1 MVTHSHEPEQIK
13 NELIELLSNYN
24 NKIEYLSA
32 SATPLASVAT
42 SSSILAFVSLQLFL
56 NGSKPETRLLAGG
69 NIIFLLVIVFT
80 SLITQIMIYR
90 AKLRFARV
98 NFELAE
104 GVIEKAEGSSL
115 NGKIHSR
122 LIYLSHLA
130 NSAVKTIDRIQWL
143 NIHVFFRLFYI
154 FLTICVSLLIF
165 LIILEI
171 PFRI

>member
-1 MVTHSHEPEQIK
+1 MVTHSHEPEQLK
-13 NELIELLSNYN
+13 NELIKLLSNYN

-42 SSSILAFVSLQLFL
+42 SSSILTFVSLQLFL
-56 NGSKPETRLLAGG
+56 NGSKPETRLLSAG

-104 GVIEKAEGSSL
+104 GVVDKAEGSSL
-115 NGKIHSR
+115 NEKNYSR
-122 LIYLSHLA
+122 LIHLSHLA

-154 FLTICVSLLIF
+154 FLTVCVSLLIF
-165 LIILEI
+165 LIIYEI

>member
-1 MVTHSHEPEQIK
+1 MVTHSHEPEQLK

-42 SSSILAFVSLQLFL
+42 ASSILAFVSLQLFL
-56 NGSKPETRLLAGG
+56 NGSIPLIRLLAGG
-69 NIIFLLVIVFT
+69 NIIFLLIIVFT
-80 SLITQIMIYR
+80 SLITQMMIYR

-104 GVIEKAEGSSL
+104 GFIQKAEGS
-115 NGKIHSR
+115 NVKKISHSR
-122 LIYLSHLA
+122 LIHLSHLA
-130 NSAVKTIDRIQWL
+130 DSAVKTIDKIQWL

-154 FLTICVSLLIF
+154 FITVCVSLLIF
-165 LIILEI
+165 LIISEI

>member
-1 MVTHSHEPEQIK
+1 MVTHSHVPEQLK

-24 NKIEYLSA
+24 NKIEYLTA

-115 NGKIHSR
+115 NEKIHSR
-122 LIYLSHLA
+122 LIHLSHLA
-130 NSAVKTIDRIQWL
+130 NSAVKTIDLIQWL

>member
-1 MVTHSHEPEQIK
+1 
-13 NELIELLSNYN
+13 
-24 NKIEYLSA
+24 
-32 SATPLASVAT
+32 
-42 SSSILAFVSLQLFL
+42 
-56 NGSKPETRLLAGG
+56 
-69 NIIFLLVIVFT
+69 
-80 SLITQIMIYR
+80 MIYR

-104 GVIEKAEGSSL
+104 GAIEKAEGSSA
-115 NGKIHSR
+115 NEKIHSR
-122 LIYLSHLA
+122 LIHLSHLA
-130 NSAVKTIDRIQWL
+130 NSAVKTIDLIQWL